1 MLPIDTATLTTFVFV
16 VLTLMVIPGPAVIL
30 TITRS
35 LTGGRLIGLATGLG
49 IAVGDMAHTILAA
62 LGLSAILMTSAV
74 AFAAVKYLG
83 VAYLLYLGIR
93 SIWQK
98 NATTAAAQVVA
109 IKPRQAFTQAILAE
123 MLNPKTALFFL
134 AFLPQFVHAGHGQ
147 VTLQLLLLGAIFVLL
162 SILVTTMIVFAASYL
177 RRLGNRFSLLR
188 RWQGKIVGGIYLGLG
203 AKLALQHRN

>member
-1 MLPIDTATLTTFVFV
+1 MLPIDTVTLSTFVFV

-49 IAVGDMAHTILAA
+49 IAVGDMAHTVMAA
-62 LGLSAILMTSAV
+62 VGLSAILMTSAM

-83 VAYLLYLGIR
+83 VAYLVYLGIR

-98 NATTAAAQVVA
+98 NAAGSAAQVVA

-147 VTLQLLLLGAIFVLL
+147 MTLQLLLLGAIFVLL
-162 SILVTTMIVFAASYL
+162 SMLVTTVIVFAAGYL
-177 RRLGNRFSLLR
+177 RRLGNRFGWLQ
-188 RWQGKIVGGIYLGLG
+188 RWQGKIVGGIYLSLG
-203 AKLALQHRN
+203 ARLALQQR